1 MTQRPAAKRLGRLP
15 QAALAIA
22 PRLLRLL
29 SPERAHAVALAG
41 IRAMPRLPLDVPPGL
56 AVRCAG
62 LDLAHPLGLAAGF
75 DKNAVALDGLMRL
88 GFSFVEAG
96 GVTLR
101 PQAGNPRPRVFR
113 LTEDGAIINRLGFNN
128 DGLDRFVARLEQRS
142 AAVASRGPGHGP
154 GRGIVG
160 ANLGI
165 NKDCTD
171 PAHDYALATS
181 RLLPC
186 VDFVTV
192 NISSPNTKGL
202 RDLQERRALELVM
215 DAVVSAR
222 ARHLADGGIWRP
234 IFVKVA
240 PDLDDQAALA
250 IVDAAIEK
258 GIEGLIVSN
267 TALAR
272 PSGLRS
278 PEQGESGGLSGRP
291 IMAPSTR
298 LLGLMARHAQGRLA
312 FIGVGGIA
320 SGADAY
326 AKVLNGATALQLY
339 TALVYQGPLVVQRI
353 LDELA
358 ACMARDGVTDIG
370 DAVGAG
376 R

>member
-1 MTQRPAAKRLGRLP
+1 MTQRLAGRRLGRLP
-15 QAALAIA
+15 QTALAIA

-29 SPERAHAVALAG
+29 PPERAHALALAA
-41 IRAMPRLPLDVPPGL
+41 IRVMPRPPLDVPSGL
-56 AVRCAG
+56 AVQCAG
-62 LDLAHPLGLAAGF
+62 MDLAHPLGLAAGF
-75 DKNAVALDGLMRL
+75 DKDATALDGLMRL
-88 GFSFVEAG
+88 GFAFVEAG
-96 GVTLR
+96 GVTPR

-128 DGLDRFVARLEQRS
+128 DGLDRFVARLEQRPT
-142 AAVASRGPGHGP
+142 GGP

-165 NKDCTD
+165 NKDCSD
-171 PAHDYALATS
+171 PAHDYALATE

-202 RDLQERRALELVM
+202 RDLQERRALVQVM
-215 DAVVSAR
+215 DAVAGAR
-222 ARHLADGGIWRP
+222 ARHLAGGGTWRP

-240 PDLDDQAALA
+240 PDLDEPAALA
-250 IVDAAIEK
+250 IVDAAIDK
-258 GIEGLIVSN
+258 GVDGLIVSN
-267 TALAR
+267 STIAR
-272 PSGLRS
+272 PPGLRS
-278 PEQGESGGLSGRP
+278 LEQHESGGLSGRP
-291 IMAPSTR
+291 LMAPATR

-326 AKVLNGATALQLY
+326 AKILNGASALQLY
-339 TALVYQGPLVVQRI
+339 TALIYQGPLIVQRI

-358 ACMARDGVTDIG
+358 DQMARHGMADIG
-370 DAVGAG
+370 AAVGAG
-376 R
+376 L

>member
-1 MTQRPAAKRLGRLP
+1 MTQPMADQRLGRLP
-15 QAALAIA
+15 RAALTIA

-29 SPERAHAVALAG
+29 PPERAHALALAG

-62 LDLAHPLGLAAGF
+62 LELAHPLGLAAGF
-75 DKNAVALDGLMRL
+75 DKNAEALHGLIRL
-88 GFSFVEAG
+88 GFAFVEAG
-96 GVTLR
+96 GVTPR
-101 PQAGNPRPRVFR
+101 PQPGNPRPRVFR
-113 LTEDGAIINRLGFNN
+113 LTGDGAIINRLGFNN
-128 DGLDRFVARLEQRS
+128 DGLDRFIARLEQRP
-142 AAVASRGPGHGP
+142 ATALARGLGTGP
-154 GRGIVG
+154 ARGIVG

-171 PAHDYALATS
+171 PAQDYALATS

-202 RDLQERRALELVM
+202 RDLQERRALEQVI
-215 DAVVSAR
+215 DAVAGAR
-222 ARHLADGGIWRP
+222 ARHLAGGGTWRP

-240 PDLDDQAALA
+240 PDLDELAALA
-250 IVDAAIEK
+250 IVDAAIDK
-258 GIEGLIVSN
+258 GVEGLIVSN
-267 TALAR
+267 STIAR
-272 PSGLRS
+272 PPGLRS
-278 PEQGESGGLSGRP
+278 AEQHESGGLSGRP
-291 IMAPSTR
+291 LMTPSTK
-298 LLGLMARHAQGRLA
+298 LLGLMARHAGGRLA

-326 AKVLNGATALQLY
+326 TKVLNGASALQLY

-358 ACMARDGVTDIG
+358 LCLARDGVADIG
-370 DAVGAG
+370 AAIGG
-376 R
+376 GL